1 MKGKREKG
9 RLLRV
14 KAGIVPGL
22 FTMANMFCG
31 YYSVILSSQGKF
43 ITASWLII
51 AAAVLDVLDGKLA
64 RLTQS
69 SSDFGVQ
76 YDSLADVVSFG
87 VASSMLSYYV
97 FFQNWGT
104 IGLLLSFVP
113 LVFGSI
119 RLARFNIRLVGHD
132 KKHFEGLPSPA
143 AAVTIAAFVIF
154 NFQLWDSLRW
164 SKVFLAVILLVS
176 LLMVT
181 LIRYETM
188 PNFSLHSSRAN
199 RFKIL
204 SVVIA
209 LLVLL
214 FFPQETFFPLAM
226 LYVLSGPL
234 RVIWL
239 IVAPNNNDD
248 ENAPPEAEEEETKA

>member
-1 MKGKREKG
+1 MKAKREKG
-9 RLLRV
+9 KLLRV
-14 KAGIVPGL
+14 RAGIVPGL

-31 YYSVILSSQGKF
+31 YYSVILSCQGKF
-43 ITASWLII
+43 ITAAWLIV

-76 YDSLADVVSFG
+76 YDSLADVISFG
-87 VASSMLSYYV
+87 IAPSMLSYYV

-143 AAVTIAAFVIF
+143 AAITIATFVIF
-154 NFQLWDSLRW
+154 SFDAWGLLQW
-164 SKVFLAVILLVS
+164 SKVFLGVILLVS
-176 LLMVT
+176 LLMIT

-199 RFKIL
+199 RLKIL

-214 FFPQETFFPLAM
+214 FFPQEAFFPLAM
-226 LYVLSGPL
+226 VYVLSGPL

-239 IVAPNNNDD
+239 LVASNNDRESTEEK
-248 ENAPPEAEEEETKA
+248 ENKE